1 MFNWNTCHYKKW
13 FTYLLTIWI
22 LSKFNVS
29 YRKFFYFG
37 QEILNI
43 LQEICISY
51 GKKYFPME
59 FYFLKVNILHDRW
72 ESLIT
77 EMVITLKVT
86 LKVIIYHRTYLN
98 FSIDAPKTG
107 AKMQSYH
114 RHTFVLSDIVLKPNW
129 LIYIICGHTCLPFS
143 FMVLIELFIHLNK
156 TFVFNIIN
164 VSKVYCS

>member
-1 MFNWNTCHYKKW
+1 MI
-13 FTYLLTIWI
+13 YLL
-22 LSKFNVS
+22 FEF
-29 YRKFFYFG
+29 YRNLMFPIESSFRLRNFKYPLGNLYF
-37 QEILNI
+37 LW
-43 LQEICISY
+43 
-51 GKKYFPME
+51 KKYFPME
-59 FYFLKVNILHDRW
+59 FYLLKVNISHDRW
-72 ESLIT
+72 ESLIN

-107 AKMQSYH
+107 TKMQSYH